1 MFKKVLALT
10 LAAVMLLMPMT
21 ASAVTWSTI
30 VAQLKTSPIYSE
42 GELKAE
48 KSGDVTTV
56 KNGEVEFDADI
67 DIDTAGTYVFIDV
80 RSNEQLYADALENDK
95 INIQIKGDSEF
106 SEVMGHAQ
114 GENAVVD
121 IRNEAT
127 VGTLW
132 GYSLDNG
139 CLNLVNQGKATEL
152 GASANKDGYVNVSN
166 QGTVTED
173 VSILACEGG
182 SAELINA
189 GTAGNVLIHAE
200 GEDSKAL
207 GMNESNGVV
216 QGTMNGNAYEGSSVF
231 VVNSGTVEEDFRASA
246 QDASEV
252 TAQNYGT
259 VGAVSMGVA
268 QNSVGKL
275 VLAEDSEVKNG
286 EFWNV
291 VSAYDDSRVSFENNT
306 SIDNLI
312 VGSSDGSVT
321 KIDNTKGSIGKTGV
335 NMVDGIVQF
344 NGMENTTE
352 SYVYL
357 EFSEEPTAEQLKK
370 IIAGVGS
377 PEGVYLGR
385 VNADGEWEEYLVTP
399 DGELILIEYEEEE
412 EEDEQEPIP
421 EPDPIELQRQAEG
434 IGGVTTSP
442 VWNWQGYLGH
452 SSKPM
457 WIYVNGEKVLMR
469 QRLFWLGDSTKNHTC
484 RINVAEP
491 DPASIELRV
500 GLDMLRTAQRA
511 EISVISILDKDSN
524 PIAQFAVS
532 DLLGA
537 FEQYGL
543 EEGELL
549 CVSADP
555 DAEVMKVTL
564 DGEYLPLEEAEEENA
579 AA

>member
-21 ASAVTWSTI
+21 ASAVTWRTLVGSLGGVDGT
-30 VAQLKTSPIYSE
+30 KTVEDTMIKKDSE
-42 GELKAE
+42 SITV
-48 KSGDVTTV
+48 SGGT
-56 KNGEVEFDADI
+56 VEFDDQQNWVGGRYLYNFNNVLLKDFTAAVVNEGEYMEIYFGEGTVAEGIVHLNVQKNGAMTLGNDAEINGTIQLEVYDDANGGIYNLKDGIVNGAI
-67 DIDTAGTYVFIDV
+67 DITAD
-80 RSNEQLYADALENDK
+80 
-95 INIQIKGDSEF
+95 
-106 SEVMGHAQ
+106 
-114 GENAVVD
+114 GENAEANLL
-121 IRNEAT
+121 NEGKT
-127 VGTLW
+127 YNIV
-132 GYSLDNG
+132 LDAQN
-139 CLNLVNQGKATEL
+139 
-152 GASANKDGYVNVSN
+152 
-166 QGTVTED
+166 
-173 VSILACEGG
+173 GG
-182 SAELINA
+182 SIEAENNA
-189 GTAGNVLIHAE
+189 HTGAIFAGAA
-200 GEDSKAL
+200 G
-207 GMNESNGVV
+207 
-216 QGTMNGNAYEGSSVF
+216 EGSSVL
-231 VVNSGTVEEDFRASA
+231 VTN
-246 QDASEV
+246 DAS
-252 TAQNYGT
+252 
-259 VGAVSMGVA
+259 VGNAIADLFNGGSVA
-268 QNSVGKL
+268 FTGDGAYNRSIIYLDFDGKNTLSQQEIADIVDSVGLYGKGEKENRVQL
-275 VLAEDSEVKNG
+275 FEFENDCLTIYDIAEDGSLT
-286 EFWNV
+286 V
-291 VSAYDDSRVSFENNT
+291 VDVIYFDD
-306 SIDNLI
+306 D
-312 VGSSDGSVT
+312 
-321 KIDNTKGSIGKTGV
+321 
-335 NMVDGIVQF
+335 
-344 NGMENTTE
+344 
-352 SYVYL
+352 
-357 EFSEEPTAEQLKK
+357 
-370 IIAGVGS
+370 
-377 PEGVYLGR
+377 
-385 VNADGEWEEYLVTP
+385 
-399 DGELILIEYEEEE
+399 EEEE
-412 EEDEQEPIP
+412 PEP

-457 WIYVNGEKVLMR
+457 WIYINGEKVLMR